1 MGITQIAC
9 ISLMEEQMP
18 NKVLMNNIE
27 VGVVAGSAVYGLS
40 NLYTI
45 LGIII
50 LVLDLVLIAF
60 KVYQAISDA
69 LKNKDAGAVE
79 QAIKDAQEGIETL
92 QEAIKPKGE
101 DNGDT
106 KRTE

>member
-1 MGITQIAC
+1 
-9 ISLMEEQMP
+9 MP

-50 LVLDLVLIAF
+50 LCLDLVLIAF
-60 KVYQAISDA
+60 KVYQAIVEA
-69 LKNKDAGAVE
+69 LNKKGNIEDVE
-79 QAIKDAQEGIETL
+79 DVIHEAQDKITDL
-92 QEAIKPKGE
+92 QEALKPKGE